1 MGSIFSPSPPSFTPA
16 PAPVAQPTAEELA
29 KKAADEARDRQRR
42 SQATIATSWRG
53 LEPSAEY
60 DALFR
65 RKSLLGE

>member
-1 MGSIFSPSPPSFTPA
+1 MGSIFSPSPPSYTPPA
-16 PAPVAQPTAEELA
+16 PATPQPTADELA

-53 LEPSAEY
+53 LVP
-60 DALFR
+60 DGQFDGLFR

>member
-1 MGSIFSPSPPSFTPA
+1 MGSIFTPKFPNIPTPA
-16 PAPVAQPTAEELA
+16 PATPQPTAEELA
-29 KKAADEARDRQRR
+29 KKAAEDARDRERR

-53 LEPSAEY
+53 LVPDAQY

>member
-1 MGSIFSPSPPSFTPA
+1 MGRIFSPSLPSFTPPTA
-16 PAPVAQPTAEELA
+16 PAPQPAADELA